1 MNIVE
6 NITKRLKEQGKT
18 QRQFYNDLELPN
30 NMLSIWKKRNSIPN
44 AVIMYNI
51 ALYLNCRIEDLID
64 REYL

>member
-18 QRQFYNDLELPN
+18 QRQFYNDLGLPN
-30 NMLSIWKKRNSIPN
+30 NILSIWKKRNTIPN
-44 AVIMYNI
+44 AVTLYNI

-64 REYL
+64 MKYL